1 MIFRLA
7 FSRDVRHSSDV
18 ETISANPDSRPSPT
32 EELTESDLQGFRF
45 FKRFNGLLDLLRP
58 CAAHRNRLLHYDE
71 YAMAVLFYFFNPAIG
86 SLRGLQKASGFEK
99 VQKALGI
106 RRMSLGSMSESVRV
120 FDPELLASVFE
131 DLAQRAP
138 ERGCDPRLKDLRQVL
153 TVVDGTI
160 LPALPRMTWAVWLGD
175 SERGAKAH
183 VDFEVLKGVPSGVE
197 ITAGTGAE
205 NERLKER
212 LQAGRLYV
220 LDRGFRD
227 FDLFQKIV
235 QADSSFVV
243 RLGANAVY
251 ETLEEKPL
259 TAEAASAGVTSD
271 RIVRLGGKKIRDK
284 FDRPVRLIV
293 LHVPARPPRGLG
305 YPVMKVSSK
314 KTFRE
319 PLGQAYDM
327 IIATDRLDLPADVIA
342 LIYLHRW
349 KIELFFRLLKSVLGC
364 RHLLSDSIEGV
375 SIQVYAALIAVL
387 LLTEYTGLP
396 ARRRTYELVTLYFQG
411 WVSDAEFTREL
422 SSLQKQA
429 ALEKA

>member
-1 MIFRLA
+1 
-7 FSRDVRHSSDV
+7 VRNCSDV
-18 ETISANPDSRPSPT
+18 ETIPANSDWPPAPT
-32 EELTESDLQGFRF
+32 EELAESDLQGFRF
-45 FKRFNGLLDLLRP
+45 FRRFKGLLDVLRP

-99 VQKALGI
+99 VQKALGL

-120 FDPELLASVFE
+120 FDPELLAQVFE
-131 DLAQRAP
+131 GLAQRAP
-138 ERGCDPRLKDLRQVL
+138 ERSCDPRLKDLRQVL

-175 SERGAKAH
+175 RQRGAKAH
-183 VDFEVLKGVPSGVE
+183 VDFEVLKGVPSQVQ

-227 FDLFQKIV
+227 FNLFQKIV

-243 RLGANAVY
+243 RLGTNAVY

-259 TAEAASAGVTSD
+259 AAEAIAAGVTSD
-271 RIVRLGGKKIRDK
+271 RIARLGWKKIRDK
-284 FDRPVRLIV
+284 FDRPVRRIV
-293 LHVPARPPRGLG
+293 VHVPARAPRGLA

-319 PLGQAYDM
+319 PSGQAYDL
-327 IIATDRLDLPADVIA
+327 IIATDRLDLPADIIA

-364 RHLLSDSIEGV
+364 RHLLSDSFEGV

-396 ARRRTYELVTLYFQG
+396 ARRRTYELVTLYLQG
-411 WVSDAEFTREL
+411 WVSDAEFIREL

-429 ALEKA
+429 ASEKP

>member
-1 MIFRLA
+1 METLPA
-7 FSRDVRHSSDV
+7 NSD
-18 ETISANPDSRPSPT
+18 ARPSTPD
-32 EELTESDLQGFRF
+32 ELTESDLQGFRF
-45 FKRFNGLLDLLRP
+45 FKRFKGLLDVLRP

-120 FDPELLASVFE
+120 FDPELLGQVFE
-131 DLAQRAP
+131 ELAQRAP
-138 ERGCDPRLKDLRQVL
+138 ERGGDPRLKDLRQVL

-175 SERGAKAH
+175 RQRGVKAH

-227 FDLFQKIV
+227 FNLFQRIV

-243 RLGANAVY
+243 RLGTNAVY

-259 TAEAASAGVTSD
+259 AAEALAAGVTSD
-271 RIVRLGGKKIRDK
+271 RIARLGWKKIRDK
-284 FDRPVRLIV
+284 FDRPVRLIIV
-293 LHVPARPPRGLG
+293 HVRARPPRGLG
-305 YPVMKVSSK
+305 YPVRKVSSK

-319 PLGQAYDM
+319 PSGQAYDL

-342 LIYLHRW
+342 LIYRHRW

-364 RHLLSDSIEGV
+364 RHLLSDSFEGV

-396 ARRRTYELVTLYFQG
+396 ARRRTFELVALYLQG

-429 ALEKA
+429 ASEKP

>member
-1 MIFRLA
+1 
-7 FSRDVRHSSDV
+7 VRHSPDV
-18 ETISANPDSRPSPT
+18 ETISANPEARPAPA
-32 EELTESDLQGFRF
+32 EDLTESDLQGFRF
-45 FKRFNGLLDLLRP
+45 FKRFKGLLDLLRP
-58 CAAHRNRLLHYDE
+58 CAAHRNRQLHYDE

-120 FDPELLASVFE
+120 FDPELLAQVFE
-131 DLAQRAP
+131 GLAQRAP
-138 ERGCDPRLKDLRQVL
+138 ERGGDARLKDLRQVL

-175 SERGAKAH
+175 RERGAKAH
-183 VDFEVLKGVPSGVE
+183 VDFEVLKGVPSQVE

-227 FDLFQKIV
+227 FNLFQKIV
-235 QADSSFVV
+235 QAGSSFVV
-243 RLGANAVY
+243 RLGGNAVY

-259 TAEAASAGVTSD
+259 TAEAAAAAVTSD
-271 RIVRLGGKKIRDK
+271 RIVRLGWKKSRDK

-293 LHVPARPPRGLG
+293 VHVPANPPRGLG

-319 PLGQAYDM
+319 PVGQAYDM
-327 IIATDRLDLPADVIA
+327 LIATDRLDLPADVIA
-342 LIYLHRW
+342 LIYRHRW
-349 KIELFFRLLKSVLGC
+349 KVELFFRLLKSVLGC

-396 ARRRTYELVTLYFQG
+396 ARRRTFELVTLYLQG
-411 WVSDAEFTREL
+411 WISDAEFTREL

-429 ALEKA
+429 ASEKP